1 MARNNDG
8 FPSWMTVLKD
18 PPVDTEDPVLKRVR
32 KIGRSVAEAW
42 YTDVVRDAIAGAA
55 GGAAQAAVTKS
66 FSAEKEAAGK
76 TIGGA
81 VNSGVQR
88 ASKKIIDWMRG
99 NPNARLTDAQIRE
112 TVEAEIRKDAA
123 ERQVMRM
130 FGVPGY

>member
-18 PPVDTEDPVLKRVR
+18 PPVNTEDPVLKRAR
-32 KIGRSVAEAW
+32 QIGRSIAQAW
-42 YTDVVRDAIAGAA
+42 YTDVVRDALAGAA
-55 GGAAQAAVTKS
+55 GGAAQYAVTKS

-81 VNSGVQR
+81 VNSGVQS
-88 ASKKIIDWMRG
+88 ASKKLIDWARR

-112 TVEAEIRKDAA
+112 AVQAEIRKDAA